1 MSISAGICTS
11 FKVGLLNGQFNFSS
25 TTTQVF
31 KIALFTSSADLSPST
46 TAYSTTGESSGTG
59 YTAGGEALTIST
71 NPTSSG
77 TVAYLNFA
85 NVTWTSTSITARGA
99 LIYKADGVTNPSIAV
114 IEFGEDKTTNGGDF
128 EVEFPLSTAQTAI
141 VRSA

>member
-1 MSISAGICTS
+1 MAISAGICTS

-31 KIALFTSSADLSPST
+31 KIALFTSSADLSPAT
-46 TAYSTTGESSGTG
+46 TAYSATGESSGTG
-59 YTAGGEALTIST
+59 YTAGGQVLTIST

-85 NVTWTSTSITARGA
+85 NVTWTATSITARGA
-99 LIYKADGVTNPSIAV
+99 LIYKADGLTNPSVAV
-114 IEFGEDKTTNGGDF
+114 IEFGEDKTTSSGDF
-128 EVEFPLSTAQTAI
+128 EVEFPLSGAQTAI

>member
-1 MSISAGICTS
+1 MAISAGICTS
-11 FKVGLLNGQFNFSS
+11 FKVGLLNGQFNFSN

-31 KIALFTSSADLSPST
+31 KVALFTSSADLSPAT
-46 TAYSTTGESSGTG
+46 TAYSATGESSGTG
-59 YTAGGEALTIST
+59 YTAGGQVLTIST

-85 NVTWTSTSITARGA
+85 NVTWTATSITARGA
-99 LIYKADGVTNPSIAV
+99 LIYKADGLTNPSVAV
-114 IEFGEDKTTNGGDF
+114 IEFGEDKTTSSGDF
-128 EVEFPLSTAQTAI
+128 EVEFPLSGAQTAI